1 MSTNAINVG
10 AYADFEKA
18 TNEAGD
24 LAERIGKSA
33 RAGATNAKMVELL
46 KAWQIAR
53 HEVRSSLERALSRD
67 RAMFNSNRAGKEN

>member
-1 MSTNAINVG
+1 MSTSTINVV

-18 TNEAGD
+18 SNEAGD
-24 LAERIGKSA
+24 LAERIGKYA

-46 KAWQIAR
+46 KAWQVAR

-67 RAMFNSNRAGKEN
+67 RAMFNSNRIAKAN